1 MWSFGK
7 EPVYDP
13 SREWDRHCE
22 MEEKE
27 LAKRQR
33 CSECDE
39 PITDDYCYLI
49 NGEYICQDCMTDYF
63 MVETPV
69 EDE

>member
-22 MEEKE
+22 MEERE

-49 NGEYICQDCMTDYF
+49 NGEYICQDCMNDYYL
-63 MVETPV
+63 VETPV